1 VEAGLARGYR
11 PQQLLEGGPLQN
23 VFDIQGEYTD
33 EFNTGAS
40 VAHEVHVGATYRH
53 KHVDWTYL
61 APRRENWVGLF
72 GQDTIKV
79 GSSLQFVASGRLDYV
94 PYLKQLV
101 PSPRGSVI
109 VKPNSKSAVRLSG
122 STAFRA
128 PTFAEAYVDLPV
140 QSPSIPG
147 IGSLTVTNRPDL
159 GGDFKLKRE
168 RVVAVELGYL
178 NQQSDVINFEVTG
191 YFLQVKDLI
200 TLAETTPETVSTNR
214 LNGLDPESGLMIGA
228 FAGFTNQCLV
238 YNTVGGEAGARVF
251 PAEGLDFFVN
261 YALNLQRVDR
271 PAGCTDV
278 ENKQTSQHKV
288 NAGFQFRTKPGF
300 DGEVSAHFASSQ
312 LWAER
317 VPPPAT
323 EASATLRWVTSPID
337 AYVLLNARV
346 GYRFLK
352 NQAEVS
358 ATGFNLLNQRH
369 QQHPFGQVVGRRFM
383 GFLTYKF

>member
-1 VEAGLARGYR
+1 
-11 PQQLLEGGPLQN
+11 
-23 VFDIQGEYTD
+23 
-33 EFNTGAS
+33 
-40 VAHEVHVGATYRH
+40 
-53 KHVDWTYL
+53 
-61 APRRENWVGLF
+61 
-72 GQDTIKV
+72 
-79 GSSLQFVASGRLDYV
+79 
-94 PYLKQLV
+94 
-101 PSPRGSVI
+101 
-109 VKPNSKSAVRLSG
+109 
-122 STAFRA
+122 
-128 PTFAEAYVDLPV
+128 
-140 QSPSIPG
+140 
-147 IGSLTVTNRPDL
+147 
-159 GGDFKLKRE
+159 
-168 RVVAVELGYL
+168 
-178 NQQSDVINFEVTG
+178 
-191 YFLQVKDLI
+191 VKDLI